1 MKKYNPCL
9 QAVIFEVVD
18 NQMTAGE
25 PPETKETFE
34 RLREG
39 GFSEK
44 DAKKL
49 IGQAICVEIYCI
61 GKNKEEFN
69 KERYK
74 QNLRNL
80 PREPEE

>member
-1 MKKYNPCL
+1 MKKHNPYL
-9 QAVIFEVVD
+9 QAAIFEVVD
-18 NQMTAGE
+18 NQMEGGD

-34 RLREG
+34 RLLSE
-39 GFSEK
+39 GFSEE

-61 GKNKEEFN
+61 GKYKKEFN
-69 KERYK
+69 RERYLK
-74 QNLRNL
+74 NLRNL